1 MSPHLNPA
9 SQDVF
14 TFEHPNRA
22 HVIDNT
28 RSVKLSF
35 ECTPPGGTGVRA
47 VLPVLL
53 PPPPA
58 AAVEAAA
65 ASTIVAAATATGA
78 QRPPRA
84 PPPPPPPGAP
94 VQCAMALLATSTPSC
109 TTTSTCPSTRPP
121 TRPTCFPGSPSTS
134 RCAEPFYVPQGPW
147 AFVGGP
153 AHVHCSVYKCA
164 QCALHPAPAHH
175 RASHRLPAP
184 FSCPHQARAWT
195 WPCGA
200 APASTRC
207 GTSGR

>member
-1 MSPHLNPA
+1 MCSPLSTPTVPTSSTTPVPSSSASSARHPA
-9 SQDVF
+9 AQVCGQCC
-14 TFEHPNRA
+14 RCCC
-22 HVIDNT
+22 
-28 RSVKLSF
+28 RRRLL
-35 ECTPPGGTGVRA
+35 R
-47 VLPVLL
+47 LLRLLLL
-53 PPPPA
+53 PPLLPLPLPQVPSA
-58 AAVEAAA
+58 
-65 ASTIVAAATATGA
+65 
-78 QRPPRA
+78 RPA
-84 PPPPPPPGAP
+84 PPPPPPPRCSRAVCHGFAGYFDAKLYND
-94 VQCAMALLATSTPSC
+94 VHLSIH
-109 TTTSTCPSTRPP
+109 PP
-121 TRPTCFPGSPSTS
+121 THTPNMFSWFPIYFPL
-134 RCAEPFYVPQGPW
+134 REPFYVPQGPW

>member
-84 PPPPPPPGAP
+84 PPPPPPRCSRAVCHGFAGYFDAKLYND
-94 VQCAMALLATSTPSC
+94 VHLSIH
-109 TTTSTCPSTRPP
+109 PP
-121 TRPTCFPGSPSTS
+121 THTPNMFSWFPIYFPL
-134 RCAEPFYVPQGPW
+134 REPFYVPQGPW